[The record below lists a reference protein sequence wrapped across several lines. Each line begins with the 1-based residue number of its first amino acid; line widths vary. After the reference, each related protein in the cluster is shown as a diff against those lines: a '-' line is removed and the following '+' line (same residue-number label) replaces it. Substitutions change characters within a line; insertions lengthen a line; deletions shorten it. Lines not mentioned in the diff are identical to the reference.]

1 MIDLFLEITST
12 TPNDIHFTTK
22 DVIYLLTFVVS
33 LLTAWFKLKHDNDR
47 QTDRI
52 SEINKKID
60 ICFSDS
66 KEEIMNAKNGRIAI
80 RKDFDRKLEKASDE
94 IKNTKENFTKQMGKM
109 TESINQ
115 VKTDTAEIKGMINS
129 LLNQ

>member
-1 MIDLFLEITST
+1 MIDLFLEITHA
-12 TPNDIHFTTK
+12 TPDDIHFTTK

-80 RKDFDRKLEKASDE
+80 RKDFDRKLEKTSDE

-109 TESINQ
+109 TESINE
-115 VKTDTAEIKGMINS
+115 VKTDTAEIKGMISN
-129 LLNQ
+129 LLNK

>member
-1 MIDLFLEITST
+1 MIDLFLEITHA
-12 TPNDIHFTTK
+12 TPDDIHFTTK

-52 SEINKKID
+52 LEINKKID
-60 ICFSDS
+60 ICFADS

-80 RKDFDRKLEKASDE
+80 RRDFDRKLEKTSDE

-109 TESINQ
+109 TESINE
-115 VKTDTAEIKGMINS
+115 VKTDTAEIKGMISN
-129 LLNQ
+129 LLNK

>member
-1 MIDLFLEITST
+1 MFL
-12 TPNDIHFTTK
+12 DIHSVNDVHFTGK

-47 QTDRI
+47 QTDKI
-52 SEINKKID
+52 KAIDKKLD
-60 ICFSDS
+60 TCFSDF

-80 RKDFDRKLEKASDE
+80 RKDFDRKLEKTSDE
-94 IKNTKENFTKQMGKM
+94 IKNTKENFTQQMGKM

-115 VKTDTAEIKGMINS
+115 VKTDTAEIKGMISN

>member
-1 MIDLFLEITST
+1 MFLETLHSV
-12 TPNDIHFTTK
+12 NDFHFTGK

-52 SEINKKID
+52 ADINIKID
-60 ICFSDS
+60 KCFADS

-80 RKDFDRKLEKASDE
+80 RKDFDRKLEKTSDE

-109 TESINQ
+109 TDSINE
-115 VKTDTAEIKGMINS
+115 VKTDTAEIKGMISN

>member
-1 MIDLFLEITST
+1 MFLDTIHSV
-12 TPNDIHFTTK
+12 NDFHFTGK

-52 SEINKKID
+52 LEINKKID
-60 ICFSDS
+60 TCFSDS

-80 RKDFDRKLEKASDE
+80 RKDFDRKLEKTSDE
-94 IKNTKENFTKQMGKM
+94 IKNTKTDFTKQMGKM
-109 TESINQ
+109 TESINK
-115 VKTDTAEIKGMINS
+115 VKTDTAEIKGMISN

>member
-1 MIDLFLEITST
+1 MFLETLHSI
-12 TPNDIHFTTK
+12 NDFHFTGK

-80 RKDFDRKLEKASDE
+80 RKDFDRKLEKTSDE

-109 TESINQ
+109 TESINE
-115 VKTDTAEIKGMINS
+115 VKTDTAEIKGMISN
-129 LLNQ
+129 LLNK

>member
-1 MIDLFLEITST
+1 MFLETIHSV
-12 TPNDIHFTTK
+12 NDFHLTGK

-52 SEINKKID
+52 TDINIKID
-60 ICFSDS
+60 KCFADS

-80 RKDFDRKLEKASDE
+80 RKDFDRKLEKTSDE

-109 TESINQ
+109 TESINE
-115 VKTDTAEIKGMINS
+115 VKTDTAEIKGMISN

>member
-1 MIDLFLEITST
+1 MMDLFLEITKT
-12 TPNDIHFTTK
+12 TPEDIHFTTK
-22 DVIYLLTFVVS
+22 DVIYLMTFVVS

-52 SEINKKID
+52 LEINKKID
-60 ICFSDS
+60 TCFADS

-80 RKDFDRKLEKASDE
+80 RKDFDRKLEKTSDE
-94 IKNTKENFTKQMGKM
+94 IKNTKADFTKQMGKM

-115 VKTDTAEIKGMINS
+115 VKTDTAEIKGMISN